1 VTPEAANDLESAR
14 RHLADA
20 ETILHIAHIA
30 NEAAR
35 VAYLAG
41 FNAVQALVFARRGRA
56 VKTHRGLR
64 NVFASMAKDDPS
76 IDPVFV
82 TFLARAYRLKEKTDY
97 GIGSEPDITEAEAEE
112 TIDFAGRLVDCIAQ
126 ILA

>member
-1 VTPEAANDLESAR
+1 M
-14 RHLADA
+14 DA
-20 ETILHIAHIA
+20 EKILRVAHIA

-41 FNAVQALVFARRGRA
+41 FNAVQALVFTRRGRA

-64 NVFASMAKDDPS
+64 TVFAELAKDDPS

-82 TFLARAYRLKEKTDY
+82 TFLAQAYRLKERTDY
-97 GIGSEPDITEAEAEE
+97 GIGSEPDITETEAEE
-112 TIDFAGRLVDCIAQ
+112 TIDFAERLVDCIAR